1 MLMKKSNNFIFKIN
15 NKRKECHNMKC
26 KFRNKTFIKT
36 ALFCFIFSET
46 SCSPYWN
53 PDPMRPEHLSAVLEA
68 GTLCQSIQHSRHAS
82 EFIRQQMQIFVT
94 NSPAFNKRTHHH
106 PIVNQPH
113 KEPDGVD
120 EKDAH
125 CPVHTKVKGKKFLS
139 IYNLEKIKHVN
150 TDGRVQDIYYEYL
163 TIASNYFYK
172 LEHSQL
178 PAHHHKKTTPTISK
192 PQPQTPLD
200 LWMSEQIYY
209 PMEAA
214 RSGIEGYTTMKIWIG
229 PQGKIQSV
237 RFSKSSGSILLD
249 NAAMGMFV
257 GKTVPNLSHSKKTKK
272 ITETIKYILVHN

>member
-1 MLMKKSNNFIFKIN
+1 MKKSNNFIFKIN
-15 NKRKECHNMKC
+15 NKCKECHNMKC

-82 EFIRQQMQIFVT
+82 EFIRQQMQILVT
-94 NSPAFNKRTHHH
+94 NSPAYKRTHHH
-106 PIVNQPH
+106 PIVNQPR
-113 KEPDGVD
+113 KKPDGVQ
-120 EKDAH
+120 EKDAV
-125 CPVHTKVKGKKFLS
+125 CPVHTKVKGEKLVN
-139 IYNLEKIKHVN
+139 IYTLEKIKHV
-150 TDGRVQDIYYEYL
+150 TADGTVQDIYYENL
-163 TIASNYFYK
+163 GIISNNFDK
-172 LEHSQL
+172 LGYPQL
-178 PAHHHKKTTPTISK
+178 PSHHHKKTTPTISK
-192 PQPQTPLD
+192 PQLQTPLD
-200 LWMSEQIYY
+200 LWMSEQTYY

-257 GKTVPNLSHSKKTKK
+257 GKTVPNLSHSKKAKK
-272 ITETIKYILVHN
+272 ITVTIKYILVQN